1 MTSLVPSTT
10 RLRAHSEVD
19 ASASTDGSRVT
30 TRPRG
35 TARSVSDCAPPVQDV
50 SGQEETQ
57 QFSCEHC
64 GKICKSKAGRSNHQ
78 RTAHPD
84 LYHRAQ
90 AEAPPAKR
98 SDWSP
103 EEIHLLALD
112 WLQLKAEKFK
122 GDKAQGLIDR
132 GKTDRPYTSVRK
144 LISDPRFLEAKR
156 EASKTPTPPT
166 ATPPRRSPTPSPP
179 GSPPASPRIT
189 PPPSPPPPWVVALK
203 SVLSVALLTSVNVDL
218 LVPGAADL
226 NQKIIDDDFTR
237 WLPTLPTRQA
247 KPHTPSPLPAGKRSR
262 RRALYARV
270 QELYK
275 KNRVRCADSILAG
288 TWDLEDNA
296 LPLEAQE
303 PFWRNLLQQASLPD
317 ERLPTPVRE
326 VQWGLLAPISA
337 TEVINCLA
345 SMDAKTAPGLDQ
357 YTLSKVKQLPTIEL
371 VDRLNLWLLASTVPS
386 ALNEGYTSLI
396 PKELPPTDPAQHR
409 PITVS
414 SILCRLYHKVISRRF
429 DALCPAGVRQ
439 KAFRQGDGI
448 AENTEIL
455 KNVIKTAKAGP
466 RDLYIA
472 FLDVR
477 KAFDSVSH
485 GSLILA
491 AQRAGCPSPLLAY
504 IKHIYAHGRTRLKI
518 GGRLS
523 EPISVAQGVKQGDP
537 LSCILFNL
545 VVDWALDALDR
556 NIGFKLGEQ
565 LLSHLA
571 FADDVVLVAETQAG
585 LQRQIDAFSGH
596 LAKSGLFMNAG
607 KCATL
612 SIVAQKFKRSWFC
625 NATSSLRLGGD
636 LISALKVRETYKYLG
651 LQVSATG
658 VCPQVESKLKDRL
671 KELSRAP
678 LKPQQRLWILRVKV
692 IPALYHQ
699 LVLADPTKGYLKFL
713 DNTIRAAVRRWTRLP
728 RDTPLPAF
736 YADPADGGL
745 GLDSLE
751 LRVPTMKARR
761 LLKLGTSADPVV
773 REVGKLPS
781 FRKELSKWTK
791 PVEYRGLLAATKPM
805 RRQALAH
812 ALYESVDGKGLR
824 HSALVPS
831 AHAWVTSGTSLITG
845 RKFNASLG
853 VRLNC
858 LPTRLRAARGRPT
871 ANTSC
876 DCCGPG
882 VKESLS
888 HVLQVCPRTH
898 GFRVKRHD
906 RIVAQTKKILERLG
920 YTTLVE
926 PHFHTP
932 AGLQKPD
939 LVAHAPDKASVVL
952 DACIVSDMYD
962 DPDTPHRNKVQK
974 YNTPEICSQVER
986 LTGSAPEVSSI
997 CISWRGV
1004 FSPTSAAYLRSL
1016 GLTQADLGLLS
1027 AITVE
1032 QGAIIHRLFNTST
1045 LRTGRPL

>member
-1 MTSLVPSTT
+1 MT
-10 RLRAHSEVD
+10 
-19 ASASTDGSRVT
+19 
-30 TRPRG
+30 
-35 TARSVSDCAPPVQDV
+35 
-50 SGQEETQ
+50 
-57 QFSCEHC
+57 
-64 GKICKSKAGRSNHQ
+64 
-78 RTAHPD
+78 
-84 LYHRAQ
+84 
-90 AEAPPAKR
+90 
-98 SDWSP
+98 
-103 EEIHLLALD
+103 LL
-112 WLQLKAEKFK
+112 E
-122 GDKAQGLIDR
+122 
-132 GKTDRPYTSVRK
+132 
-144 LISDPRFLEAKR
+144 
-156 EASKTPTPPT
+156 
-166 ATPPRRSPTPSPP
+166 
-179 GSPPASPRIT
+179 
-189 PPPSPPPPWVVALK
+189 
-203 SVLSVALLTSVNVDL
+203 
-218 LVPGAADL
+218 
-226 NQKIIDDDFTR
+226 
-237 WLPTLPTRQA
+237 
-247 KPHTPSPLPAGKRSR
+247 
-262 RRALYARV
+262 
-270 QELYK
+270 
-275 KNRVRCADSILAG
+275 
-288 TWDLEDNA
+288 
-296 LPLEAQE
+296 
-303 PFWRNLLQQASLPD
+303 
-317 ERLPTPVRE
+317 
-326 VQWGLLAPISA
+326 
-337 TEVINCLA
+337 
-345 SMDAKTAPGLDQ
+345 
-357 YTLSKVKQLPTIEL
+357 
-371 VDRLNLWLLASTVPS
+371 LNLWLLASTVPS

-455 KNVIKTAKAGP
+455 KNVIKTAKATGRP

-485 GSLILA
+485 ESLILA

-504 IKHIYAHGRTRLKI
+504 IRHIYANGRTRLKI

-612 SIVAQKFKRSWFC
+612 SIVAQRAKKSWFC
-625 NATSSLRLGGD
+625 KATSSFRLGGA
-636 LISALKVRETYKYLG
+636 LISALKVQETYKYLG
-651 LQVSATG
+651 LQVSASG
-658 VCPQVESKLKDRL
+658 VSPQVEAKLKDRL
-671 KELSRAP
+671 KELTRAP

-713 DNTIRAAVRRWTRLP
+713 DRTIRSAVRQWTRLP
-728 RDTPLPAF
+728 HDTPLPAF

-745 GLDSLE
+745 GLDSME

-773 REVGKLPS
+773 REVVKLPS

-791 PVEYRGLLAATKPM
+791 PVEFRGLLAATKPM
-805 RRQALAH
+805 RRQALA
-812 ALYESVDGKGLR
+812 YELHQSVDGKGLR
-824 HSALVPS
+824 HAALVPS

-853 VRLNC
+853 VRLNT

-871 ANTSC
+871 ANVSC
-876 DCCGPG
+876 DCCGPR

-898 GFRVKRHD
+898 GSRVKRHD
-906 RIVAQTKKILERLG
+906 RVVAQTKKILERQG
-920 YTTLVE
+920 YSTLVE

-939 LVAHAPDKASVVL
+939 LVAYGPDKASVVL
-952 DACIVSDMYD
+952 DACVVSDMYD
-962 DPDTPHRNKVQK
+962 DPDQPHVAKVTK
-974 YNTPEICSQVER
+974 YNTEEIRSQVER
-986 LTGSAPEVSSI
+986 LTGSVPEVSSVT
-997 CISWRGV
+997 ISWRGV
-1004 FSPTSAAYLRSL
+1004 FSPSSAAYLRTL
-1016 GLTQADLGLLS
+1016 GFTQADLGLLS

-1045 LRTGRPL
+1045 LRTGAPL

>member
-1 MTSLVPSTT
+1 M
-10 RLRAHSEVD
+10 
-19 ASASTDGSRVT
+19 
-30 TRPRG
+30 
-35 TARSVSDCAPPVQDV
+35 
-50 SGQEETQ
+50 
-57 QFSCEHC
+57 
-64 GKICKSKAGRSNHQ
+64 
-78 RTAHPD
+78 
-84 LYHRAQ
+84 
-90 AEAPPAKR
+90 
-98 SDWSP
+98 
-103 EEIHLLALD
+103 
-112 WLQLKAEKFK
+112 
-122 GDKAQGLIDR
+122 
-132 GKTDRPYTSVRK
+132 
-144 LISDPRFLEAKR
+144 
-156 EASKTPTPPT
+156 
-166 ATPPRRSPTPSPP
+166 
-179 GSPPASPRIT
+179 
-189 PPPSPPPPWVVALK
+189 
-203 SVLSVALLTSVNVDL
+203 ALLTSVNVDL

-270 QELYK
+270 QEFYK
-275 KNRVRCADSILAG
+275 KNRARCADAILAG
-288 TWDLEDNA
+288 TWELEDNA

-357 YTLSKVKQLPTIEL
+357 YTLSKVRQLPTHEL
-371 VDRLNLWLLASTVPS
+371 VDRLNLWLLASTVPT

-455 KNVIKTAKAGP
+455 KNVIKTAKATGRP

-485 GSLILA
+485 ESLILA

-504 IKHIYAHGRTRLKI
+504 IRHIYAHGRTRLKI

-612 SIVAQKFKRSWFC
+612 SIVAQRAKKSWFC
-625 NATSSLRLGGD
+625 KATSSFRLGGA
-636 LISALKVRETYKYLG
+636 LISALKVQETYKYLG
-651 LQVSATG
+651 LQVSASG
-658 VCPQVESKLKDRL
+658 VCPQVEAKLKDRL

-713 DNTIRAAVRRWTRLP
+713 DRTIRSAVRQWTRLP
-728 RDTPLPAF
+728 HDTPLPAF

-745 GLDSLE
+745 GLDSME

-773 REVGKLPS
+773 REVVKLPS

-791 PVEYRGLLAATKPM
+791 PVEFRGLLAATKPM
-805 RRQALAH
+805 RRQALAYNLH
-812 ALYESVDGKGLR
+812 QSVDGKGLR

-831 AHAWVTSGTSLITG
+831 AHGWVTSGTSLITG

-853 VRLNC
+853 VRLNT
-858 LPTRLRAARGRPT
+858 LPTRLRAARGRPD
-871 ANTSC
+871 ANSSC
-876 DCCGPG
+876 DCCGPR
-882 VKESLS
+882 VTESLS

-898 GFRVKRHD
+898 GSRVKRHD
-906 RIVAQTKKILERLG
+906 RVVAQTKKILERQG
-920 YTTLVE
+920 YSTLVE

-939 LVAHAPDKASVVL
+939 LVAYAPDKTSVVL
-952 DACIVSDMYD
+952 DACVVSDMYD
-962 DPDTPHRNKVQK
+962 DPDTPHQQKVTK
-974 YNTPEICSQVER
+974 YNTEEIRSQVER
-986 LTGSAPEVSSI
+986 LTGSVPEVSSI

-1004 FSPTSAAYLRSL
+1004 FSPRSAAYLRTL
-1016 GLTQADLGLLS
+1016 GFTQADLGLLS

-1045 LRTGRPL
+1045 LRTGAPL